1 MNENKT
7 DENKILCGK
16 CGHAEDISANF
27 CSKCGNNLKAE
38 ITAPVE
44 PQEKAETEAEPK
56 EDTTAQQEEKK
67 EEHKKDHS
75 KTKHEKDPF
84 NSTKGVQMG
93 HPDDVEKNKAM
104 AILAYL
110 IFFLPL
116 IVCPESKFA
125 KYHANQGLIVLI
137 VSAFLGI
144 VSSGSG
150 LFSFIFWPV
159 SILLNMVIGLVGLAL
174 FVLIIMNMVSASKG
188 EMKPLP
194 LIGNIFHIIK

>member
-1 MNENKT
+1 MNDNKL

-16 CGHAEDISANF
+16 CGHEEDINANF
-27 CSKCGNNLKAE
+27 CSKCGNNLKVE
-38 ITAPVE
+38 TVVPVE
-44 PQEKAETEAEPK
+44 SQEKTETRPNEQA
-56 EDTTAQQEEKK
+56 TAQQEEKK
-67 EEHKKDHS
+67 EEHKTEHS
-75 KTKHEKDPF
+75 KTKHEQDPF

-104 AILAYL
+104 AVLAYL

-144 VSSGSG
+144 LGSGSG
-150 LFSFIFWPV
+150 LFSILFWPLSV
-159 SILLNMVIGLVGLAL
+159 LLGIFMSLISLAL
-174 FVLIIMNMVSASKG
+174 FVLVIMNMISASKG

-194 LIGNIFHIIK
+194 IIGNIFHIIK